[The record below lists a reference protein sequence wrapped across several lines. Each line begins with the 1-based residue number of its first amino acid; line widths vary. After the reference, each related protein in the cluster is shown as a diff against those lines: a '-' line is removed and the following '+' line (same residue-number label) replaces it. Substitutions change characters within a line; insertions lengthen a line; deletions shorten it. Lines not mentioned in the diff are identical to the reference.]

1 MSDFQDFLT
10 RRYAH
15 VARGE
20 FKPGRFEEAQGL
32 YEEAVATYADGF
44 EGAYLLREPGTDR
57 GLSVIF
63 WDNLEHM
70 DAGQHTAK
78 HDAIMKKMA
87 HLFTQLPDSDIYE
100 VVCNIQPQTAGNGAA
115 ATTTHS

>member
-20 FKPGRFEEAQGL
+20 FKPGKFEEARDL
-32 YEEAVATYADGF
+32 YEEAVATYAEGF
-44 EGAYLLREPGTDR
+44 EGAYLLREPDTDQ

-70 DAGQHTAK
+70 DAGQHTAA

-87 HLFTQLPDSDIYE
+87 HLFRQLPDSGVYE
-100 VVCNIQPQTAGNGAA
+100 VVCDIQPKVSNGAA
-115 ATTTHS
+115 VAAK